1 VSDTNTKVA
10 FWVVGAAAAAAIIGT
25 LTVGAR
31 AKAAVPP
38 PMAEISATASQ
49 GASAAPSVA
58 ELPSGLSLLPLV
70 QGAAAGANASAATAM
85 VPASGPEVAGVV
97 ESAGEAGVPLAQV
110 AFEPGQTAL
119 SPKAKALLLDIA
131 AGVKKMD
138 GATLVLSGFHDTS
151 GSPEVN
157 ARVAKERAQAVRNEL
172 VAKGMPAERIKLQK
186 PQVMVGGNDP
196 ALARRVD
203 IGLLR

>member
-10 FWVVGAAAAAAIIGT
+10 FWMVGAAAAAAIIGT
-25 LTVGAR
+25 LSVGMR
-31 AKAAVPP
+31 AKSAAPLV
-38 PMAEISATASQ
+38 AAD
-49 GASAAPSVA
+49 ASAAAPVASTAVPSA
-58 ELPSGLSLLPLV
+58 SSGLPNGLSLLPLV
-70 QGAAAGANASAATAM
+70 QGAAADAMSSTA
-85 VPASGPEVAGVV
+85 PASGPEVAAVV
-97 ESAGEAGVPLAQV
+97 EPAVEAGAPLAQV
-110 AFEPGQTAL
+110 AFESGQTAL

-131 AGVKKMD
+131 AGVKKME
-138 GATLVLSGFHDTS
+138 GATLVLSGFHDTA

-157 ARVAKERAQAVRNEL
+157 ARVAKERAQAVRDEL

-186 PQVMVGGNDP
+186 PQIMVGGNDP

>member
-31 AKAAVPP
+31 AKAAVAP
-38 PMAEISATASQ
+38 PMAEMSATASQ
-49 GASAAPSVA
+49 GASAASSVA

-85 VPASGPEVAGVV
+85 LPASGPEVAGVV
-97 ESAGEAGVPLAQV
+97 ESAGESGAPLAQV
-110 AFEPGQTAL
+110 AFESGQTAL

-157 ARVAKERAQAVRNEL
+157 ARVAKERAQAVRDEL

-186 PQVMVGGNDP
+186 PQIMVGGNDP